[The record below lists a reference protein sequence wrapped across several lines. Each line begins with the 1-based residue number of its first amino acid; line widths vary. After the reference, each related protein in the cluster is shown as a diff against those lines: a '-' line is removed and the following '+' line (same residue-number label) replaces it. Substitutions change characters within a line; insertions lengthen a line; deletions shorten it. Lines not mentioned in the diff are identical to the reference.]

1 MKKRAWFA
9 IAIAFTL
16 CFPLTVAAAEGGES
30 GDSAGTGEVQIVE
43 EVVEKTTEKTTNPI
57 VEFFEKITGRPETE
71 EAAEEA
77 EEAEEA
83 APADDVQEEAAEAA
97 ESAEKEIALRERADG
112 MSAVVA
118 TIDPG
123 TSATVKS
130 TDGDWSLVEVDG
142 VEGYIYKDDLK
153 KISVVSETAEEPSEE
168 ETEDAEETESED
180 KEDAVKTSAK
190 KVTIFTDRKA
200 VMTEGDK
207 VTLTSKLE
215 GFDDCAEV
223 RYIWKVDK
231 GNGFEEIPGANQ
243 SSYTFTATAE
253 TLSWNWHL
261 TVLYR

>member
-57 VEFFEKITGRPETE
+57 VEFFEKITGQSETE
-71 EAAEEA
+71 EKAEETV
-77 EEAEEA
+77 EA
-83 APADDVQEEAAEAA
+83 APTDEAQEKAAESAD
-97 ESAEKEIALRERADG
+97 SAEKEIALREKADG

-153 KISVVSETAEEPSEE
+153 KISAVSETAEEPSEE
-168 ETEDAEETESED
+168 EAEDAEETESED

>member
-16 CFPLTVAAAEGGES
+16 CFPLTVAAAEGDAS

-57 VEFFEKITGRPETE
+57 VEFFEKITGQSETE
-71 EAAEEA
+71 EKAEEA
-77 EEAEEA
+77 VEA
-83 APADDVQEEAAEAA
+83 APTDEAQEEAAESAD
-97 ESAEKEIALRERADG
+97 SAEKEIALREKADG

-153 KISVVSETAEEPSEE
+153 KISAISETAEDTSEE
-168 ETEDAEETESED
+168 EAEDAEETAAED
-180 KEDAVKTSAK
+180 EEAAVKTSAK

-231 GNGFEEIPGANQ
+231 GNGFEEIPGANK
-243 SSYTFTATAE
+243 SSYTFEATAE